1 MENLDAINNIKKHWE
16 ATSIKTTEKSE
27 ANIEGL
33 LIQQTDIQVMNIIGE
48 GTPRKFNNI
57 QVLP

>member
-48 GTPRKFNNI
+48 GTPRKFNYI